1 MDSAKTPGGRQ
12 GDVSGH
18 KISGDIKE
26 PTLSPKAVR
35 ASSVGRGV
43 ARAVVWKKIGL
54 RGSGHEL
61 GHPVQQEVTLAGLGM
76 HYKPHWGRKRRR
88 R

>member
-1 MDSAKTPGGRQ
+1 
-12 GDVSGH
+12 VSGH

-61 GHPVQQEVTLAGLGM
+61 GHPVQQEVTLAKEKKEEVVERNPAG
-76 HYKPHWGRKRRR
+76 RRR
-88 R
+88 